1 MKTKKSTPS
10 VKSSRVKSVSSFD
23 NSIELTQQN
32 ALEKSMHSIL
42 TTLGENPDRE
52 GLKNTPK
59 RYAKAMQFLTSGYH
73 KNLESIV
80 GDALFE
86 EERSEIVLVRN
97 IELYSLCEHH
107 LLPFTGKAHVAYLP
121 NKKIIGL
128 SKIPRIVDM
137 YARRLQVQERLTSE
151 ISETLMKLLKPR
163 GVAVII
169 ESYHYCMMMRGVQK
183 QNSYTVTSSM
193 LGQFRT
199 NSATRAELLSLLKLD
214 SI

>member
-1 MKTKKSTPS
+1 M
-10 VKSSRVKSVSSFD
+10 
-23 NSIELTQQN
+23 
-32 ALEKSMHSIL
+32 
-42 TTLGENPDRE
+42 
-52 GLKNTPK
+52 
-59 RYAKAMQFLTSGYH
+59 
-73 KNLESIV
+73 NLESIV

-199 NSATRAELLSLLKLD
+199 NAATRAELLSLLKLD